1 MEVHHTVQFDVTDT
15 ALEHAML
22 GSQLFATD
30 VIAYAF
36 QVYKP
41 VNQNEGKENGKEGGD
56 RCKSSSSMKNCAVCG
71 RSEISLY
78 IGCCMAL
85 ICVYLVVGVLLPC
98 RLHTLWYRVVLPM
111 G

>member
-1 MEVHHTVQFDVTDT
+1 
-15 ALEHAML
+15 ML
-22 GSQLFATD
+22 VSQLFATD

-56 RCKSSSSMKNCAVCG
+56 RCKRGVLHSSIDQSHGTKQQQGQFVNENCAVCG

-85 ICVYLVVGVLLPC
+85 ICVYWVVGVLLPC
-98 RLHTLWYRVVLPM
+98 RLHTPLYRVVLPM